1 MPSTKFVAVQVG
13 PGRYNVAEI
22 VRSTGEFLGY
32 MFEDDCDCMGS
43 AQDHAAEMNET
54 EGAE

>member
-1 MPSTKFVAVQVG
+1 MSSTKFVAVQVG

-22 VRSTGEFLGY
+22 QVSDGSFLGY

-43 AQDHAAEMNET
+43 AQDHAKEMNET
-54 EGAE
+54 EGTE